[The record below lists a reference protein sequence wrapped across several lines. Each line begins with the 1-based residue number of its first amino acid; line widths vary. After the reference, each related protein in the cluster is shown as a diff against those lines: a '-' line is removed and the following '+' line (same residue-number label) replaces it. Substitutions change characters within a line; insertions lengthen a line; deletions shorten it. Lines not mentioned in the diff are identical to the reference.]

1 MKQAC
6 KIEVK
11 SIRNSLLGETF
22 GAFSAENA
30 EEFWDHVEADGIL
43 PEEFFDPETSDRSG
57 DALYMEPDLPD
68 PNESVLTSYGIVDR
82 AEDGTVRI
90 SYEDSEI
97 TGLPGCLTTF
107 CLVPDGSV
115 VLLRRGELR
124 TCMIFAPGSRQLC
137 EYGAD
142 GTVPSVTLH
151 THDLE
156 AEVGEAGGRVY
167 VDYSVEIRGTVV
179 EHNQIELSLWITEP
193 SLQ

>member
-1 MKQAC
+1 MKQRC

-11 SIRNSLLGETF
+11 SVRNSLLGDSV

-43 PEEFFDPETSDRSG
+43 PEEFFDPDTSDRQG
-57 DALYMEPDLPD
+57 DALYMEPDLPE
-68 PNESVLTSYGIVDR
+68 PNESVLTSYGIVDL

-115 VLLRRGELR
+115 VLLRRGEIR

-137 EYGAD
+137 EYGAE
-142 GTVPSVTLH
+142 GAVPSVTLH
-151 THDLE
+151 THALE
-156 AEVGEAGGRVY
+156 SEVGEAGGRVF

-179 EHNQIELSLWITEP
+179 EHNQIELSLWITQKTEE
-193 SLQ
+193 

>member
-11 SIRNSLLGETF
+11 SIRNSLLSETL
-22 GAFSAENA
+22 GGFSAENA

-43 PEEFFDPETSDRSG
+43 PEEFFDPETSDRQG
-57 DALYMEPDLPD
+57 DALYMEPDLPE
-68 PNESVLTSYGIVDR
+68 PNESVLTAYGIVER
-82 AEDGTVRI
+82 GKDGTVRI

-107 CLVPDGSV
+107 CIVPDGSV
-115 VLLRRGELR
+115 VLLRRGEVR

-137 EYGAD
+137 EYGAE
-142 GTVPSVTLH
+142 GAVPSVALH
-151 THDLE
+151 THALE
-156 AEVGEAGGRVY
+156 SEIGEAGGTLF

-179 EHNQIELSLWITEP
+179 EHNQIELALWIP
-193 SLQ
+193 SPPAQ